1 MCDYWEEYRVGGL
14 CSKCGRDVDSDGNV
28 EGEVVRILCQNK
40 RDGDGWPPLHAA
52 LENGHSE
59 VACNYRW
66 HAARRGALVKLVLP
80 SPHKYGGGIVGACGY
95 RNTQLILVLPS
106 PHKYELKPTDP
117 ESTTESVC

>member
-52 LENGHSE
+52 LDGMAALPLDCGHPS
-59 VACNYRW
+59 VGMLLPRCQ
-66 HAARRGALVKLVLP
+66 LMLKL
-80 SPHKYGGGIVGACGY
+80 HRIVDTPLC
-95 RNTQLILVLPS
+95 QF
-106 PHKYELKPTDP
+106 
-117 ESTTESVC
+117 